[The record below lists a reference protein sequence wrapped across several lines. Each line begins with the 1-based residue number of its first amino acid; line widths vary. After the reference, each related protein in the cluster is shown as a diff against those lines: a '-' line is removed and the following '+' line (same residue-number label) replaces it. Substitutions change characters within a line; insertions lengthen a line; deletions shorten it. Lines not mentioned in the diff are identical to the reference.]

1 MTQSNTS
8 SVGSI
13 ADQMDRHIL
22 YQKSV
27 QDPETEIEFLV
38 EKYKELRGKEPV
50 VLREDFCGTAFLA
63 TEWCKSNPK
72 FKAIG
77 IDLCDDTLNWGQ
89 KNNISAAGQEVASRV
104 NIYKENVLDF
114 YKEDELADIIC
125 AFNFSYN
132 ILKPRTTLIDYFKNA
147 RRGLADNGLLVLDVF
162 GGTEA
167 YDTVEE
173 EREVD
178 EEDFNYIWQQAK
190 FNPITHEMQCYI
202 HFEFEDG
209 SRIDKAFSYEWRLR
223 TIPEIIES
231 LEEAGF
237 SKVRCYWEEFAE
249 AEEDADEVEDADTV
263 ATSDDEEDD
272 EEEDVYLEETG
283 EYYEAKEVD
292 NQESWISYI
301 VAEK

>member
-1 MTQSNTS
+1 MTTTS
-8 SVGSI
+8 HRSASI
-13 ADQMDRHIL
+13 AQQMDRHIL

-27 QDPETEIEFLV
+27 QDPETEIEFMV
-38 EKYKELRGKEPV
+38 EHFKELKGRKPQ
-50 VLREDFCGTAFLA
+50 VLREDFCGTAYLA
-63 TEWCKSNPK
+63 TQWCKSDK
-72 FKAIG
+72 SFRAIG
-77 IDLCDDTLNWGQ
+77 VDLCEDTLAWGQ
-89 KNNISAAGQEVASRV
+89 KHNVDKAGPDVASRV
-104 NIYKENVLDF
+104 HLYKENVLEF

-132 ILKPRTTLIDYFKNA
+132 ILKTRKTLVDYFKNA
-147 RRGLADNGLLVLDVF
+147 RRGLNEDGFLVLDVF

-178 EEDFNYIWQQAK
+178 GEDFTYVWEQAK
-190 FNPITHEMQCYI
+190 FNPITHDMQCYI

-223 TIPEIIES
+223 TVPELIES

-237 SKVRCYWEEFAE
+237 SKVRCYWEEF
-249 AEEDADEVEDADTV
+249 EESD
-263 ATSDDEEDD
+263 DDEEF
-272 EEEDVYLEETG
+272 LEETG
-283 EYYEAKEVD
+283 EYFEATEVE
-292 NQESWISYI
+292 NQESWICYI